1 VSPPLTPAVA
11 RPELPPEVAE
21 ALETLPGLRSDDWWQ
36 IGSRRLH
43 LTNLDKPIWPEPVI
57 TKRRMID
64 YYVRMSPYLLPY
76 LRDRPL
82 STQVFP
88 DGVTGHSFWRK
99 DKPSHAPEWIDSW
112 LFEGETGSKRWIVVR
127 EAATLGWL
135 ANAGVVDLHPWHS
148 RVDAP
153 DQPDWAVYDLDPF
166 EPASFDDVRDI
177 ARLVKAALDHLGL
190 RGLLKTSGQTGLQI
204 YVPLRRGP
212 DYARVRGWVEE
223 VARAIGRVEPDR
235 ISWEWAVSRR
245 AGRIRIDYTQNIIN
259 KTLAAPYSL
268 RPLPGATVS
277 TPLAW
282 EELDDP
288 DLRPDRWTIE
298 TIGERLGSVGDLF
311 TGVLDGD
318 QELPPPHAA
327 GPYRSLRRR
336 P

>member
-1 VSPPLTPAVA
+1 
-11 RPELPPEVAE
+11 
-21 ALETLPGLRSDDWWQ
+21 
-36 IGSRRLH
+36 
-43 LTNLDKPIWPEPVI
+43 
-57 TKRRMID
+57 M
-64 YYVRMSPYLLPY
+64 
-76 LRDRPL
+76 
-82 STQVFP
+82 
-88 DGVTGHSFWRK
+88 
-99 DKPSHAPEWIDSW
+99 
-112 LFEGETGSKRWIVVR
+112 VR

-212 DYARVRGWVEE
+212 DYARVRGWVE
-223 VARAIGRVEPDR
+223 DR

-282 EELDDP
+282 EELNDP
-288 DLRPDRWTIE
+288 GLRPDRWTME
-298 TIGERLGSVGDLF
+298 TIWERLRSVGDLF

-318 QELPPPHAA
+318 QLLPPRASGGA
-327 GPYRSLRRR
+327 
-336 P
+336 